1 MKYLLILFLSTIIF
15 SCSNDTNNNKELNN
29 NTDKV
34 TINLDDNTDNNNINK
49 TEQSNTDDK
58 DNKSNNS
65 SINTEETEET
75 EYYSYTDK
83 EIISFIES
91 GDFQTIKKLIESKSL
106 DVNYNLDIDEYSKS
120 TPLIQAI
127 KYKQTDII
135 NYLLENNADVNL
147 TLGYSTPLTEAM
159 YDEKLVRKLID
170 LGADVNLPTE
180 SGFTPLMASA
190 GRHNIAIADL
200 LIEKGA
206 DIEARDDDDINALV
220 YASTYNN
227 EEMVKFLLEK
237 GADANTVCEIKNEH
251 TDISPTPLMNAAY
264 KGNTN
269 IINILLE
276 NGADINYTTDYGMTA
291 LMYAASFNQ
300 FEAAKVLLE
309 NNADTSITDEY
320 GRTALD
326 LAKSEDYKD
335 IVELIE
341 KYN

>member
-29 NTDKV
+29 NADKV

-49 TEQSNTDDK
+49 TEELKTTD
-58 DNKSNNS
+58 NEENNS
-65 SINTEETEET
+65 SINTNEKEETT
-75 EYYSYTDK
+75 YYSYTDK

-91 GDFQTIKKLIESKSL
+91 GDLETIKKLIESKSL
-106 DVNYNLDIDEYSKS
+106 DVNYNLEIDEYSKS

-147 TLGYSTPLTEAM
+147 KEELT
-159 YDEKLVRKLID
+159 
-170 LGADVNLPTE
+170 
-180 SGFTPLMASA
+180 GFTPLMASLN
-190 GRHNIAIADL
+190 NIAIAEL

-206 DIEARDDDDINALV
+206 DIEAKDDDGINALV
-220 YASTYNN
+220 YASTYND

-237 GADANTVCEIKNEH
+237 GADANTVCEIENEH
-251 TDISPTPLMNAAY
+251 TDIASTPLMNAAY
-264 KGNTN
+264 RGNTN
-269 IINILLE
+269 IINMLLE
-276 NGADINYTTDYGMTA
+276 NGANINYTTDFGMTA
-291 LMYAASFNQ
+291 LMMAASFNQ
-300 FEAAKVLLE
+300 FEAAKLLLE

-326 LAKSEDYKD
+326 LAKLEDYKD
-335 IVELIE
+335 IVELLE

>member
-1 MKYLLILFLSTIIF
+1 MKYLLILFISIIIF
-15 SCSNDTNNNKELNN
+15 SCNTKEQNN

-34 TINLDDNTDNNNINK
+34 TINLDDGTNNNINQ
-49 TEQSNTDDK
+49 TEQSKTDNI
-58 DNKSNNS
+58 DNEVNK
-65 SINTEETEET
+65 TKETT
-75 EYYSYTDK
+75 YYSYTDK

-106 DVNYNLDIDEYSKS
+106 DVNYNLEIDEYSKS

-147 TLGYSTPLTEAM
+147 ALGYSTPLTEAM
-159 YDEKLVRKLID
+159 YDEELVRKLID
-170 LGADVNLPTE
+170 LGADVNLGAELT
-180 SGFTPLMASA
+180 GFTPLMASLN
-190 GRHNIAIADL
+190 NIAIAEL

-206 DIEARDDDDINALV
+206 DIEAKDDDDINALV

-237 GADANTVCEIKNEH
+237 GADANTVCEIENEH
-251 TDISPTPLMNAAY
+251 IDISPTPLMNAAY
-264 KGNTN
+264 RGNTN
-269 IINILLE
+269 IINMLLE

-291 LMYAASFNQ
+291 LMMAASFNQ
-300 FEAAKVLLE
+300 FEAAKTLLE
-309 NNADTSITDEY
+309 HNANTSITNGY
-320 GRTALD
+320 GETALD

-335 IVELIE
+335 IVELLE

>member
-1 MKYLLILFLSTIIF
+1 MKYLLILFISIIIF
-15 SCSNDTNNNKELNN
+15 SCNTKEQNN

-34 TINLDDNTDNNNINK
+34 TINLDDGTNNNINQ
-49 TEQSNTDDK
+49 TEQSKTDNI
-58 DNKSNNS
+58 DNEVNK
-65 SINTEETEET
+65 TKETT
-75 EYYSYTDK
+75 YYSYTDK

-106 DVNYNLDIDEYSKS
+106 DVNYNLEIDEYSKS

-147 TLGYSTPLTEAM
+147 ALGYSTPLTEAM
-159 YDEKLVRKLID
+159 YDEELVRKLID
-170 LGADVNLPTE
+170 LGADVNLGAELT
-180 SGFTPLMASA
+180 GFTPLMASLN
-190 GRHNIAIADL
+190 NIAIAEL

-206 DIEARDDDDINALV
+206 DIEAKDDDDINALV

-237 GADANTVCEIKNEH
+237 GTDANTVCEIENEH
-251 TDISPTPLMNAAY
+251 IDISPTPLMNAAY
-264 KGNTN
+264 RGNTN
-269 IINILLE
+269 IINMLLE

-291 LMYAASFNQ
+291 LMMASSFNQ

-309 NNADTSITDEY
+309 NNADTSVTDEY

-326 LAKSEDYKD
+326 LSKLEDYKD
-335 IVELIE
+335 IVELLE

>member
-1 MKYLLILFLSTIIF
+1 MKYLLIFFLSILVF
-15 SCSNDTNNNKELNN
+15 SCNTKEQNN
-29 NTDKV
+29 NTDKA
-34 TINLDDNTDNNNINK
+34 TINIDDSTDDINK
-49 TEQSNTDDK
+49 TEQSN
-58 DNKSNNS
+58 NS
-65 SINTEETEET
+65 SINTNETEET
-75 EYYSYTDK
+75 TYYSYTDK

-91 GDFQTIKKLIESKSL
+91 GNFQTIKKLIESKSL

-147 TLGYSTPLTEAM
+147 KEELT
-159 YDEKLVRKLID
+159 
-170 LGADVNLPTE
+170 
-180 SGFTPLMASA
+180 GFTPLMASL
-190 GRHNIAIADL
+190 HDITITEL

-206 DIEARDDDDINALV
+206 DIEAKDDDGINALV

-237 GADANTVCEIKNEH
+237 GADANTVCEIENEH
-251 TDISPTPLMNAAY
+251 TDIASTPLMNAAY
-264 KGNTN
+264 RGNTN
-269 IINILLE
+269 IINMLLE
-276 NGADINYTTDYGMTA
+276 NGADINYTTDFGMTA
-291 LMYAASFNQ
+291 LMMAASFNQ
-300 FEAAKVLLE
+300 FGAAKVLLE

-326 LAKSEDYKD
+326 LAKLEDYKD
-335 IVELIE
+335 IVELLE

>member
-1 MKYLLILFLSTIIF
+1 MKYLLIFFLSILVL
-15 SCSNDTNNNKELNN
+15 SCNTNEQNN
-29 NTDKV
+29 NTDKA
-34 TINLDDNTDNNNINK
+34 TINIDDSTDDINK
-49 TEQSNTDDK
+49 TEQSN
-58 DNKSNNS
+58 NS
-65 SINTEETEET
+65 SINTNETEET
-75 EYYSYTDK
+75 TYYSYTDK

-147 TLGYSTPLTEAM
+147 KEELT
-159 YDEKLVRKLID
+159 
-170 LGADVNLPTE
+170 
-180 SGFTPLMASA
+180 GFTPLMASL
-190 GRHNIAIADL
+190 HDITITEL

-206 DIEARDDDDINALV
+206 DIEAKDDDGINALV

-237 GADANTVCEIKNEH
+237 GADANTVCEIENEH
-251 TDISPTPLMNAAY
+251 TDIASTPLMNAAY
-264 KGNTN
+264 RGNTN
-269 IINILLE
+269 IINMLLE
-276 NGADINYTTDYGMTA
+276 NGADINYTTDFGMTA
-291 LMYAASFNQ
+291 LMMAASFNQ
-300 FEAAKVLLE
+300 FGAAKVLLE

-326 LAKSEDYKD
+326 LAKLEDYKD
-335 IVELIE
+335 IVELLE

>member
-29 NTDKV
+29 NADKV
-34 TINLDDNTDNNNINK
+34 TINLDDNTDNNINK

-65 SINTEETEET
+65 SINTNQTEET
-75 EYYSYTDK
+75 TYYSYTDK

-91 GDFQTIKKLIESKSL
+91 GDLETIKKLIESKSL
-106 DVNYNLDIDEYSKS
+106 DVNYNLEIDEYSKS

-135 NYLLENNADVNL
+135 NYLLENNADINL
-147 TLGYSTPLTEAM
+147 KEELT
-159 YDEKLVRKLID
+159 
-170 LGADVNLPTE
+170 
-180 SGFTPLMASA
+180 GFTPLMASF
-190 GRHNIAIADL
+190 HDITITEL

-206 DIEARDDDDINALV
+206 DIEARNVDGINALV
-220 YASTYNN
+220 YAVSLND

-237 GADANTVCEIKNEH
+237 GADANTVCEIENEH
-251 TDISPTPLMNAAY
+251 IYMPPTPLMNAVY
-264 KGNTN
+264 NGNTN
-269 IINILLE
+269 IINMLLE
-276 NGADINYTTDYGMTA
+276 NGADINYTTDEMTPLIYAAYKGNTNIINTLLENGADINYTNYYGMTA
-291 LMYAASFNQ
+291 LMYAASYNQ
-300 FEAAKVLLE
+300 FEAVKILLE
-309 NNADTSITDEY
+309 NNADTSITDEDGY
-320 GRTALD
+320 TALD

-335 IVELIE
+335 IVELLK

>member
-1 MKYLLILFLSTIIF
+1 MKYLLIFFLSILVF
-15 SCSNDTNNNKELNN
+15 SCNTKEQNN
-29 NTDKV
+29 NTDKA
-34 TINLDDNTDNNNINK
+34 TINIDDSTDDINK
-49 TEQSNTDDK
+49 TEQSN
-58 DNKSNNS
+58 NS
-65 SINTEETEET
+65 SINTNETEET
-75 EYYSYTDK
+75 TYYSYTDK

-147 TLGYSTPLTEAM
+147 KEELT
-159 YDEKLVRKLID
+159 
-170 LGADVNLPTE
+170 
-180 SGFTPLMASA
+180 GFTPLMASL
-190 GRHNIAIADL
+190 HDITITEL

-206 DIEARDDDDINALV
+206 DIEAKDDDGINALV

-237 GADANTVCEIKNEH
+237 GADANTVCEIENEH
-251 TDISPTPLMNAAY
+251 IDISPTPLMNAAY
-264 KGNTN
+264 RGNTN
-269 IINILLE
+269 IINMLLE
-276 NGADINYTTDYGMTA
+276 NGADINYTTDFGMTA
-291 LMYAASFNQ
+291 LMMAASFNQ
-300 FEAAKVLLE
+300 FGAAKVLLE
-309 NNADTSITDEY
+309 NNTDTSITDEY

-326 LAKSEDYKD
+326 LAKLEDYKD
-335 IVELIE
+335 IVELLE

>member
-1 MKYLLILFLSTIIF
+1 MKYLLIFLLSIIIF
-15 SCSNDTNNNKELNN
+15 SCNTKESNNN

-34 TINLDDNTDNNNINK
+34 TINLDDNTDNNINK

-65 SINTEETEET
+65 SINTNQTKETT
-75 EYYSYTDK
+75 YYSYTDK

-91 GDFQTIKKLIESKSL
+91 GDLETIKKLIESKSL

-135 NYLLENNADVNL
+135 NYLLENNADINL
-147 TLGYSTPLTEAM
+147 KEELT
-159 YDEKLVRKLID
+159 
-170 LGADVNLPTE
+170 
-180 SGFTPLMASA
+180 GFTPLMASF
-190 GRHNIAIADL
+190 HDITITEL

-206 DIEARDDDDINALV
+206 DIEARNVDGINALV
-220 YASTYNN
+220 YAVSLND

-269 IINILLE
+269 IINMLLE

-309 NNADTSITDEY
+309 NNADTSITDEDGY
-320 GRTALD
+320 TALD

-335 IVELIE
+335 IVELLK

>member
-1 MKYLLILFLSTIIF
+1 MKYLLIFLLSIIIF
-15 SCSNDTNNNKELNN
+15 SCNTKESNNN
-29 NTDKV
+29 NTDKAA
-34 TINLDDNTDNNNINK
+34 INLNDSTDNNINK

-65 SINTEETEET
+65 SINTNETEET
-75 EYYSYTDK
+75 TYYSYTDK

-91 GDFQTIKKLIESKSL
+91 GDLETIKKLIESKSL
-106 DVNYNLDIDEYSKS
+106 DVNYNLGDKYSKS

-135 NYLLENNADVNL
+135 NYLLENNADINL
-147 TLGYSTPLTEAM
+147 KEELT
-159 YDEKLVRKLID
+159 
-170 LGADVNLPTE
+170 
-180 SGFTPLMASA
+180 GFTPLMASF
-190 GRHNIAIADL
+190 HDITITEL

-206 DIEARDDDDINALV
+206 DIEARNVDGINALV
-220 YASTYNN
+220 YAVSLND
-227 EEMVKFLLEK
+227 EEMVKFLLEN
-237 GADANTVCEIKNEH
+237 GADANTVCEIENEH
-251 TDISPTPLMNAAY
+251 IYMLPTPLIYAAY

-276 NGADINYTTDYGMTA
+276 NGADINYTTDEMTPLIYAAYKGNTNIINTLLENGVDINYTNYYGMTA
-291 LMYAASFNQ
+291 LMYAASYNQ
-300 FEAAKVLLE
+300 FEAVKILLE

-326 LAKSEDYKD
+326 LAKSEDYND

-341 KYN
+341 KY

>member
-1 MKYLLILFLSTIIF
+1 MKYLLIFLLSIIIF
-15 SCSNDTNNNKELNN
+15 SCNTKEQNN
-29 NTDKV
+29 NTDKA
-34 TINLDDNTDNNNINK
+34 TINIDDSTDDINK
-49 TEQSNTDDK
+49 TEQSN
-58 DNKSNNS
+58 NS
-65 SINTEETEET
+65 SINTNETEET
-75 EYYSYTDK
+75 TYYSYTDK

-147 TLGYSTPLTEAM
+147 KEELT
-159 YDEKLVRKLID
+159 
-170 LGADVNLPTE
+170 
-180 SGFTPLMASA
+180 GFTPLMASL
-190 GRHNIAIADL
+190 HDITITEL

-206 DIEARDDDDINALV
+206 DIEAKDDDGINALV

-237 GADANTVCEIKNEH
+237 GADANTVCEIENEH
-251 TDISPTPLMNAAY
+251 TDIASTPLMNAAY
-264 KGNTN
+264 RGNTN
-269 IINILLE
+269 IINMLLE
-276 NGADINYTTDYGMTA
+276 NGADINYTTDFGMTA
-291 LMYAASFNQ
+291 LMMAASFNQ

-326 LAKSEDYKD
+326 LAKLEDYKD
-335 IVELIE
+335 IVELLE

>member
-1 MKYLLILFLSTIIF
+1 MKYLLIIFLSTIIF
-15 SCSNDTNNNKELNN
+15 SCSNDNNKEQNN

-34 TINLDDNTDNNNINK
+34 TINLDDSTDNNI

-106 DVNYNLDIDEYSKS
+106 DVNYNLEIDEYSKS
-120 TPLIQAI
+120 TPLIKAI
-127 KYKQTDII
+127 EYKQTDII

-159 YDEKLVRKLID
+159 YDEELVRKLID
-170 LGADVNLPTE
+170 LGADVNLPAELT
-180 SGFTPLMASA
+180 GFTPLMASL
-190 GRHNIAIADL
+190 HNIAIAEL
-200 LIEKGA
+200 LIENGA
-206 DIEARDDDDINALV
+206 DIEAKDDDDINVLV

-251 TDISPTPLMNAAY
+251 IDISPTPLMNAAY
-264 KGNTN
+264 RGNTN
-269 IINILLE
+269 IINMLLE

-291 LMYAASFNQ
+291 LMMAASFNQ

-309 NNADTSITDEY
+309 NNADTSVTDEY

-326 LAKSEDYKD
+326 LAKEEDYKD
-335 IVELIE
+335 IVELLE

>member
-1 MKYLLILFLSTIIF
+1 MKYLLILFISIIIF
-15 SCSNDTNNNKELNN
+15 SCNTKEQNN

-34 TINLDDNTDNNNINK
+34 TINLDDGTNNNINQ
-49 TEQSNTDDK
+49 TEQSKTDNI
-58 DNKSNNS
+58 DNEVNK
-65 SINTEETEET
+65 TKETT
-75 EYYSYTDK
+75 YYSYTDK

-106 DVNYNLDIDEYSKS
+106 DVNYNLEIDEYSKS

-147 TLGYSTPLTEAM
+147 KEELT
-159 YDEKLVRKLID
+159 
-170 LGADVNLPTE
+170 
-180 SGFTPLMASA
+180 GFTPLMASL
-190 GRHNIAIADL
+190 HDITITEL

-206 DIEARDDDDINALV
+206 DIEAKDDDGINALV

-237 GADANTVCEIKNEH
+237 GADANTVCEIENEH
-251 TDISPTPLMNAAY
+251 TDIASTPLMNAAY
-264 KGNTN
+264 RGNTN
-269 IINILLE
+269 IINMLLE

-291 LMYAASFNQ
+291 LMMASSFNQ

-309 NNADTSITDEY
+309 NNADTSVTDEY

-326 LAKSEDYKD
+326 LSKLEDYKD
-335 IVELIE
+335 IVELLE

>member
-1 MKYLLILFLSTIIF
+1 MKYLLIFFLSILVF
-15 SCSNDTNNNKELNN
+15 SCNTKEQNN
-29 NTDKV
+29 NTDKA
-34 TINLDDNTDNNNINK
+34 TINIDDSTDDINK
-49 TEQSNTDDK
+49 TEQSN
-58 DNKSNNS
+58 NS
-65 SINTEETEET
+65 SINTNETEET
-75 EYYSYTDK
+75 TYYSYTDK

-147 TLGYSTPLTEAM
+147 KEELT
-159 YDEKLVRKLID
+159 
-170 LGADVNLPTE
+170 
-180 SGFTPLMASA
+180 GFTPLMASL
-190 GRHNIAIADL
+190 HDITITEL

-206 DIEARDDDDINALV
+206 DIEAKDDDGINALV

-237 GADANTVCEIKNEH
+237 GADANTVCEIENEH
-251 TDISPTPLMNAAY
+251 TDIASTPLMNAAY
-264 KGNTN
+264 RGNTN
-269 IINILLE
+269 IINMLLE
-276 NGADINYTTDYGMTA
+276 NGADINYTTDFGMTA
-291 LMYAASFNQ
+291 LMMAASFNQ

-335 IVELIE
+335 IVELLE

>member
-1 MKYLLILFLSTIIF
+1 MKYLLILFISIIIF
-15 SCSNDTNNNKELNN
+15 SCNTKEQNNNA
-29 NTDKV
+29 DKV
-34 TINLDDNTDNNNINK
+34 TINLDDSTDNNINK
-49 TEQSNTDDK
+49 TKELKTTDSNEE
-58 DNKSNNS
+58 NNS
-65 SINTEETEET
+65 SINTNETEET
-75 EYYSYTDK
+75 TYYSYTDE
-83 EIISFIES
+83 EIIAFIES

-106 DVNYNLDIDEYSKS
+106 DVNYNLEIDEYFKS

-127 KYKQTDII
+127 EYKQTDII

-147 TLGYSTPLTEAM
+147 ALGYSTPLIEAM
-159 YDEKLVRKLID
+159 YDEELVRKLID
-170 LGADVNLPTE
+170 LGADVNLPAK

-190 GRHNIAIADL
+190 GRNNIAIAEL

-206 DIEARDDDDINALV
+206 DIEAKDDDGINALV

-237 GADANTVCEIKNEH
+237 GADANTVCEIENEH
-251 TDISPTPLMNAAY
+251 IDISPTPLMNAAY
-264 KGNTN
+264 RGNTN
-269 IINILLE
+269 IINMLLE

-291 LMYAASFNQ
+291 LMMAASFNQ

-326 LAKSEDYKD
+326 LAKLEDYKD
-335 IVELIE
+335 IVELLE

>member
-1 MKYLLILFLSTIIF
+1 MKYLLIFFLSILVL
-15 SCSNDTNNNKELNN
+15 SCNTNEQNN
-29 NTDKV
+29 NTDKA
-34 TINLDDNTDNNNINK
+34 TINIDDSTDDINK
-49 TEQSNTDDK
+49 TEQSN
-58 DNKSNNS
+58 NS
-65 SINTEETEET
+65 SINTNETEET
-75 EYYSYTDK
+75 TYYSYTDK

-147 TLGYSTPLTEAM
+147 KEELT
-159 YDEKLVRKLID
+159 
-170 LGADVNLPTE
+170 
-180 SGFTPLMASA
+180 GFTPLMASL
-190 GRHNIAIADL
+190 HDITITEL

-206 DIEARDDDDINALV
+206 DIEAKDDDGINALV

-237 GADANTVCEIKNEH
+237 GADANTVCEIENEH
-251 TDISPTPLMNAAY
+251 TDIASTPLMNAAY
-264 KGNTN
+264 RGNTN
-269 IINILLE
+269 IINMLLE
-276 NGADINYTTDYGMTA
+276 NGADINYTTDFGMTA
-291 LMYAASFNQ
+291 LMMAASFNQ
-300 FEAAKVLLE
+300 FGAAKVLLE
-309 NNADTSITDEY
+309 NNTDTSITDEY

-326 LAKSEDYKD
+326 LAKLEDYKD
-335 IVELIE
+335 IVELLE

>member
-1 MKYLLILFLSTIIF
+1 MKYLLILFISIIIF
-15 SCSNDTNNNKELNN
+15 SCNTKEQNN

-34 TINLDDNTDNNNINK
+34 TINLDDGTNNNINQ
-49 TEQSNTDDK
+49 TEQSKTDNI
-58 DNKSNNS
+58 DNEVNK
-65 SINTEETEET
+65 TKETT
-75 EYYSYTDK
+75 YYSYTDK

-106 DVNYNLDIDEYSKS
+106 DVNYNLEIDEYSKS
-120 TPLIQAI
+120 TPLIEAI
-127 KYKQTDII
+127 KYKQTNII

-159 YDEKLVRKLID
+159 YDEELVRKLID
-170 LGADVNLPTE
+170 LGADVNLPAELT
-180 SGFTPLMASA
+180 GFTPLMASL
-190 GRHNIAIADL
+190 HNIAITEL

-206 DIEARDDDDINALV
+206 DIEAKDDDGINALV
-220 YASTYNN
+220 YAASFNN

-269 IINILLE
+269 IINMLLE

-335 IVELIE
+335 IVELLE